1 MKKGWY
7 WPPLVAGLLAAGVGL
22 NLYFMSRAVS
32 DPSFAVEPDYY
43 AKAVAWDAHQAQARD
58 NAELGWT
65 LQLAVAAADRGTG
78 RARVVASLL
87 DRDGLPVPG
96 LTVGLE
102 AFHNARASQVVK
114 ATLAETTEHAYA
126 ADVAVSRP
134 GFWEF
139 RVAASRGTEVFT
151 AIVNQDAPG
160 VLR

>member
-7 WPPLVAGLLAAGVGL
+7 WPFLLVGLLASGVGV
-22 NLYFMSRAVS
+22 NLYFMSCAIS

-43 AKAVAWDAHQAQARD
+43 AKAIAWDAHQAQARD

-65 LQLAVAAADRGTG
+65 LELAVAPADSGTG

-102 AFHNARASQVVK
+102 AFHNARASQVVRSE
-114 ATLAETTEHAYA
+114 LVETAEHAYE

-139 RVAASRGTEVFT
+139 RVAATRGTEVFT
-151 AIVNQDAPG
+151 AIVDQDAPG

>member
-7 WPPLVAGLLAAGVGL
+7 WPFLLVGLLASGVGA

-43 AKAVAWDAHQAQARD
+43 AKAIAWDAHQTQARD
-58 NAELGWT
+58 NAALGWT
-65 LQLAVAAADRGTG
+65 LALDVAAADPGTG

-87 DRDGLPVPG
+87 DRNGLPVRG
-96 LTVGLE
+96 LTVALE

-114 ATLAETTEHAYA
+114 ATLAETAEHAYA

-139 RVAASRGTEVFT
+139 RVAAARGTEVFT
-151 AIVNQDAPG
+151 AVVDQDAPG

>member
-7 WPPLVAGLLAAGVGL
+7 WPFLLVGLLAAGVGL

-43 AKAVAWDAHQAQARD
+43 AKAIAWDAHQAQARD
-58 NAELGWT
+58 NFELGWT
-65 LQLAVAAADRGTG
+65 LKLHVAAADKGTG
-78 RARVVASLL
+78 RARLVASLL
-87 DRDGLPVPG
+87 DRDGVPVPG
-96 LTVGLE
+96 LTVELE
-102 AFHNARASQVVK
+102 AFHNARASQVVN
-114 ATLAETTEHAYA
+114 ATLAETAEHVYA

-139 RVAASRGTEVFT
+139 RVAAMRGTEVFT

>member
-7 WPPLVAGLLAAGVGL
+7 WPFLLVGLLASGVGV
-22 NLYFMSRAVS
+22 NLYFMSCAIS

-43 AKAVAWDAHQAQARD
+43 AKAIAWDAHQAQARD

-65 LQLAVAAADRGTG
+65 LQLAVAPADPGTG

-102 AFHNARASQVVK
+102 AFHNARASQVVRSE
-114 ATLAETTEHAYA
+114 LVETAEHAYE

-139 RVAASRGTEVFT
+139 RVAATRGTEVFT
-151 AIVNQDAPG
+151 AIVDQDAPG

>member
-7 WPPLVAGLLAAGVGL
+7 WPFLLVGLLASGVGV

-43 AKAVAWDAHQAQARD
+43 AKAIAWDAHQVRARD

-65 LQLAVAAADRGTG
+65 LALSVMAADPGTG
-78 RARVVASLL
+78 RARVVALL
-87 DRDGLPVPG
+87 VDRDGLPVRG

-102 AFHNARASQVVK
+102 AFHNARASQVVT
-114 ATLAETTEHAYA
+114 ASLVETAEHAYA

-134 GFWEF
+134 GLWEF
-139 RVAASRGTEVFT
+139 RVAAARGTEVFT
-151 AIVNQDAPG
+151 AVVDQDAPG

>member
-1 MKKGWY
+1 M
-7 WPPLVAGLLAAGVGL
+7 GL
-22 NLYFMSRAVS
+22 NLYFMSWAIS

-58 NAELGWT
+58 NAELGWSLT
-65 LQLAVAAADRGTG
+65 LDVAPADPGTG
-78 RARVVASLL
+78 SARVVASLI
-87 DRDGLPVPG
+87 DRDGLPVRG

-114 ATLAETTEHAYA
+114 ATLAETAEHGYA

-139 RVAASRGTEVFT
+139 RVIAARGTERFT

>member
-7 WPPLVAGLLAAGVGL
+7 WPLLLVGLLAAGVGL
-22 NLYFMSRAVS
+22 NLYFMICAVS

-43 AKAVAWDAHQAQARD
+43 AKAIAWDAHQAQARD
-58 NAELGWT
+58 NFELGWT
-65 LQLAVAAADRGTG
+65 LQIAVAAADPGTG

-87 DRDGLPVPG
+87 DRDGLPVRG

-114 ATLAETTEHAYA
+114 ASLVETAEHDYA

-139 RVAASRGTEVFT
+139 RVAAARGKEVFT

>member
-7 WPPLVAGLLAAGVGL
+7 WPLALVGLLVSGVGL

-43 AKAVAWDAHQAQARD
+43 AKAIAWDAHQAQARD

-65 LQLAVAAADRGTG
+65 MELAVAAADPGTG
-78 RARVVASLL
+78 RARVVATLL
-87 DRDGLPVPG
+87 DRDGLPVRG

-102 AFHNARASQVVK
+102 AFHNARASQIVN
-114 ATLAETTEHAYA
+114 ASLLETAEHAYA

-139 RVAASRGTEVFT
+139 RVAAARGKQVFT
-151 AIVNQDAPG
+151 AVVDQDAPG

>member
-7 WPPLVAGLLAAGVGL
+7 WPFLLVGLLASGVGV
-22 NLYFMSRAVS
+22 NLYFMSCAIS

-43 AKAVAWDAHQAQARD
+43 AKAIAWDAHQAQARD

-65 LQLAVAAADRGTG
+65 LELAVAPADPGTG

-102 AFHNARASQVVK
+102 AFHNARASQEVRSELVE
-114 ATLAETTEHAYA
+114 TAEQAYE

-139 RVAASRGTEVFT
+139 RVAATRGTEVFT
-151 AIVNQDAPG
+151 AIVDQDAPG

>member
-7 WPPLVAGLLAAGVGL
+7 WPPLLVGLLAAGVGL

-58 NAELGWT
+58 NVELGWT
-65 LQLAVAAADRGTG
+65 FRIDVAAADPGTG
-78 RARVVASLL
+78 RARVVADVL
-87 DRDGLPVPG
+87 DRDGLPVRG
-96 LTVGLE
+96 LTVELE
-102 AFHNARASQVVK
+102 AFHNARASQVVRSE
-114 ATLAETTEHAYA
+114 LAETAEHAYA
-126 ADVAVSRP
+126 ADVAVLRP

-139 RVAASRGTEVFT
+139 RVIAARGTEVFT